1 MRYGQ
6 GTRLGILA
14 EMPDNTPSASV
25 SDLAAE
31 GALAFLTEMS
41 ADLRGAAILGPDGS
55 VLAASG
61 DPERWAA
68 PAAAL
73 LAAADEADEEPVEQI
88 HVASENGEVFALR
101 HAGLVAIAVTDRF
114 VLSSL
119 MAFDMRAVMR
129 RLADSA
135 QQAA

>member
-1 MRYGQ
+1 
-6 GTRLGILA
+6 
-14 EMPDNTPSASV
+14 MPDSTPSGPV

-41 ADLRGAAILGPDGS
+41 ADLRGAAILDSGGK

-61 DPERWAA
+61 DADRWAA

-73 LAAADEADEEPVEQI
+73 LVAADEADEAPVEQI
-88 HVASENGEVFALR
+88 HVASEGGEVFALR
-101 HAGLVAIAVTDRF
+101 HSGLVAIAVTDRF

-119 MAFDMRAVMR
+119 MAFDMRAVLR

-135 QQAA
+135 PKAA

>member
-1 MRYGQ
+1 MRLSR
-6 GTRLGILA
+6 GTQLGSLA
-14 EMPDNTPSASV
+14 EMPDSTPSPSV
-25 SDLAAE
+25 SPLAAQ

-61 DPERWAA
+61 DSGRWAA

-73 LAAADEADEEPVEQI
+73 LRAADEADDEPVEQI
-88 HVASENGEVFALR
+88 HIAGQGGEVFALR

-119 MAFDMRAVMR
+119 MAFDMRAVMK
-129 RLADSA
+129 RLADSPNGA
-135 QQAA
+135 S